1 MGFHENLKF
10 LLQERNLKQ
19 ADLCRMTGIQTS
31 LMSDYFGGKKSPTI
45 KNAVLI
51 ADALCVSLDT
61 LVGKENALN
70 QHPNTGDKY
79 TPHEIMLIAHYR
91 KKPELQQAVDILLG
105 IDEKD

>member
-1 MGFHENLKF
+1 MGFHKNIKI

-51 ADALCVSLDT
+51 ADALRVSLDM
-61 LVGKENALN
+61 LVGKENVFN
-70 QHPNTGDKY
+70 QHPDADGGY
-79 TPHEIMLIAHYR
+79 TPHETTLIAHYR
-91 KKPELQQAVDILLG
+91 KRPELQRAVDILLG